1 MRNLFNRFMYRFSIF
16 MNGRY
21 GTDRLFFVLIFIYL
35 IIAALNILFGQKL
48 LYFVQTA
55 LLIYIMF
62 RVLSKNTAAR
72 RKENDKVMALWDC
85 VKRTFCLNRD
95 RIRYRKTHVFRKCPS
110 CSAQLR
116 LPRTPGE
123 HTVRCPRCDKRFDVT
138 IKK

>member
-55 LLIYIMF
+55 LLVYIMF

-72 RKENDKVMALWDC
+72 RKENDKVMVLWDG

-123 HTVRCPRCDKRFDVT
+123 HTVRCPRCDNRFDVK